1 MQFRFAEKP
10 IAALL
15 STWSNI
21 TLIICVTMSALT
33 LGERLEKDFEYN
45 NCVKD
50 ADIYIRMGKMS

>member
-1 MQFRFAEKP
+1 
-10 IAALL
+10 
-15 STWSNI
+15 
-21 TLIICVTMSALT
+21 MSALT